1 MNSTRRSQF
10 VRQLIR
16 DITAVGPAGRF
27 EKFGH
32 LFLQGLLNVLLVHR
46 GTTTT
51 GNPSGYTVDTYSDH
65 GDIVGE
71 YSVDEEYFEGK
82 LDKPVGD
89 FEHARRLHPKSTQIH
104 LLSNQEAGPK
114 GFSRAF
120 RFAGRCGRRNKVSI
134 ALYDARRIAELIIE
148 RLLEK
153 DQVVDDLAE
162 FAPSLRDIQEEY
174 AASHAV
180 PKPAAQYQSRAAV
193 EEELRQRLSRQR
205 VLKIAGMGGSG
216 KSQIVATLV
225 EKQRNDYDSIYWI
238 AAAELQSL
246 EDLQA
251 IPITRGGSPRN
262 LSGLLRRIRCLLVLD
277 DLKVEWDESAL
288 ASLCGEGSRIL
299 ITQRMSSSGAY
310 LLPLADETTARSILE
325 YQTAPCPESV
335 FRKIYDTIGGHPLAL
350 SLMNSS
356 VRSNITWHEIAHDCD
371 ACVEFLDDRQERV
384 ADRILTRILPTLTA
398 EVSLFRWLESPA
410 CERQFTR
417 HTLRLQGLQK
427 LERFCLT
434 SVASRSV
441 VRLHD
446 IVFAS
451 VMRSEPPSRSAQLR
465 LLASLDAYLTDHA
478 YEDDL
483 ALVAVARLTRSKL
496 EELMRSPDARSSFLL
511 ALLHVWP
518 EAQADLKII
527 GDPMRFLRAME
538 SGMPDPAM
546 VSVPL
551 EAMEF
556 LYRRDKEVD
565 ATAAKP
571 NLEQRMS
578 TWIVELSAIPALT
591 ERSQMDVLHHKGK
604 ALKLLGRIDAARAAF
619 EEVLARCPEHHAARL
634 QLIRVLAKDKK
645 TIPRALALAEEI
657 FEAAANERK
666 SVTTTVLLATVSE
679 VFRIVDHVEQ
689 ISGMWQRHGEM
700 FKERLAYA
708 ADIGLGLAYT
718 WFSPVA
724 KYLAYNIPEEFR
736 KVWES
741 LPLPNPEEVQDA
753 ERFAIGDTLR
763 EAAVRLDLPEK
774 DRAKFQAD
782 ALEWIT
788 SVKHLDDYRKQTLGK
803 LYVEMRRFKDAKSLL
818 ITLGAS
824 PWAKY
829 WLSKAEFGD
838 GCYIESLPP
847 ISEAVADSGA
857 RKYLSTFLAHRFEVK
872 CALGDPDALADLDEA
887 IRICENE
894 KYKLELQKR
903 RARAL
908 AE

>member
-1 MNSTRRSQF
+1 VNSTRRSQF
-10 VRQLIR
+10 IQQLIR
-16 DITAVGPAGRF
+16 DITAIGPAGRF
-27 EKFGH
+27 EEFGH
-32 LFLQGLLNVLLVHR
+32 FFLQGLLNVPLVHR

-71 YSVDEEYFEGK
+71 YSVDAGYFEGK

-89 FEHARRLHPKSTQIH
+89 FEHARKLHPKSTQIH

-114 GFSRAF
+114 MFSRAF

-134 ALYDARRIAELIIE
+134 VLYDARRIAELIVD

-153 DQVVDDLAE
+153 DQTVDDLAE
-162 FAPSLRDIQEEY
+162 FAPSMRDIQEEY

-193 EEELRQRLSRQR
+193 EEELRQRLSQQR
-205 VLKIAGMGGSG
+205 VLKIAGIGGSG
-216 KSQIVATLV
+216 KSQIVAALV
-225 EKQRNDYDSIYWI
+225 DKQRNGYDSVYWI

-251 IPITRGGSPRN
+251 ISITRGGSPRN
-262 LSGLLRRIRCLLVLD
+262 VSGLLRRIRCLLVLD
-277 DLKVEWDESAL
+277 DLKVDWDEAAL
-288 ASLCGEGSRIL
+288 AKLCGEGSRIV

-310 LLPLADETTARSILE
+310 RLPFADETTARSILE
-325 YQTAPCPESV
+325 YETDPCPESV

-356 VRSNITWHEIAHDCD
+356 VRSNFTWHEVAHDCD
-371 ACVEFLDDRQERV
+371 ACVESLDDRQERV
-384 ADRILTRILPTLTA
+384 ADRILARILPTLTA
-398 EVSLFRWLESPA
+398 EVSLFRWLASPA
-410 CERQFTR
+410 CERHFAK
-417 HTLRLQGLQK
+417 HSLRLQGLQK
-427 LERFCLT
+427 LEHFCLT
-434 SVASRSV
+434 SAASRSV

-451 VMRSEPPSRSAQLR
+451 VMRSEPPSPSTHLR
-465 LLASLDAYLTDHA
+465 LLESLDAYLTDHA

-483 ALVAVARLTRSKL
+483 ALVAVARLTRAKL

-518 EAQADLKII
+518 EAQADLEII
-527 GDPMRFLRAME
+527 GDPMRFLRALG
-538 SGMPDPAM
+538 SHTPGQAV

-551 EAMEF
+551 ETMEF
-556 LYRRDKEVD
+556 LYRRDKEVN

-571 NLEQRMS
+571 NLQERVD
-578 TWIVELSAIPALT
+578 TWIAELNSIPTLT
-591 ERSQMDVLHHKGK
+591 ERSRLDVLHHKGK
-604 ALKLLGRIDAARAAF
+604 ALKLLGQVDAARAAF
-619 EEVLARCPEHHAARL
+619 EEVLARWPGHHAARL

-679 VFRIVDHVEQ
+679 VFRIANHVEQ

-718 WFSPVA
+718 WFSPAA
-724 KYLAYNIPEEFR
+724 KYLAYNIPKEFR

-741 LPLPNPEEVQDA
+741 LPIPNPEEVQDA

-782 ALEWIT
+782 ALEWIS

-803 LYVEMRRFKDAKSLL
+803 LYVEMGRFKDAKSLL
-818 ITLGAS
+818 IPLSVS

-838 GCYIESLPP
+838 ENYFESLRS
-847 ISEAVADSGA
+847 INEAIADPSA
-857 RKYLSTFLAHRFEVK
+857 RKYLSTFLAHRYEVRR
-872 CALGDPDALADLDEA
+872 ALRDPDALADLDEG

-894 KYKLELQKR
+894 KYKLELQER
-903 RARAL
+903 RAL
-908 AE
+908 ALAE